1 MRPAARQ
8 RRSGRSR
15 PQWAQGGRA
24 EHDCSAERHR
34 AAPPTRAWG
43 CSISLLNAQRARAR
57 STAKRACKEQP
68 AARRGR
74 SGWLREP
81 SRARQVAAS
90 STARGA
96 WGCGPNC
103 TGELTQPSSKAT
115 VGTSLPPSAA
125 MAAAGAAPECFK
137 ALAVVLA
144 HPQAACVLGIAVHER
159 NPEGLLEG
167 LTRVSLFASRLS
179 MAVAPATRD
188 AKRAADLARARS
200 WFALVCREM
209 RSRVDAA
216 WPAQDRA
223 RDGDL
228 RVPAAYSAF
237 VGAHVTRGQMSA
249 VERAA
254 ADALEQPDEERD
266 DPAAVA
272 FAAFS
277 GTRIRGQMS
286 AVERAAGDRLLQPAH
301 EQRDEAAVAFAAFSG
316 TPVDGGGVS
325 AVQRAAA
332 SALQQQLQQ
341 PQDQQDEAA
350 VAFAAFSGTP
360 ISGQMSAVQR
370 GAASA
375 LEQQLHSR
383 RR

>member
-1 MRPAARQ
+1 
-8 RRSGRSR
+8 
-15 PQWAQGGRA
+15 
-24 EHDCSAERHR
+24 
-34 AAPPTRAWG
+34 
-43 CSISLLNAQRARAR
+43 
-57 STAKRACKEQP
+57 
-68 AARRGR
+68 
-74 SGWLREP
+74 
-81 SRARQVAAS
+81 
-90 STARGA
+90 
-96 WGCGPNC
+96 
-103 TGELTQPSSKAT
+103 
-115 VGTSLPPSAA
+115 
-125 MAAAGAAPECFK
+125 
-137 ALAVVLA
+137 
-144 HPQAACVLGIAVHER
+144 
-159 NPEGLLEG
+159 
-167 LTRVSLFASRLS
+167 

-188 AKRAADLARARS
+188 AKRAANLARARS

-249 VERAA
+249 VQRAA
-254 ADALEQPDEERD
+254 ADALEQPPPDEERG

-316 TPVDGGGVS
+316 TPISGQMS
-325 AVQRAAA
+325 PVQRAAA
-332 SALQQQLQQ
+332 SALQQQL
-341 PQDQQDEAA
+341 
-350 VAFAAFSGTP
+350 
-360 ISGQMSAVQR
+360 
-370 GAASA
+370 
-375 LEQQLHSR
+375 HSR

>member
-1 MRPAARQ
+1 M
-8 RRSGRSR
+8 G
-15 PQWAQGGRA
+15 
-24 EHDCSAERHR
+24 
-34 AAPPTRAWG
+34 
-43 CSISLLNAQRARAR
+43 LLYRTINRIPDAQRARAR
-57 STAKRACKEQP
+57 STAKHACKQQP
-68 AARRGR
+68 SGAAKAGGSESPRV
-74 SGWLREP
+74 
-81 SRARQVAAS
+81 RARVAAS
-90 STARGA
+90 STAGGA
-96 WGCGPNC
+96 WSCGPNC
-103 TGELTQPSSKAT
+103 TGKLTQPSSKRWAQ
-115 VGTSLPPSAA
+115 SLPPSAA
-125 MAAAGAAPECFK
+125 MAAAGAAPECIE

-144 HPQAACVLGIAVHER
+144 HPDAACVLGIAVHER

-188 AKRAADLARARS
+188 AKRAANLARARS

-249 VERAA
+249 VQRAA
-254 ADALEQPDEERD
+254 ADALEQPPPDEERG

-272 FAAFS
+272 FAACS

-286 AVERAAGDRLLQPAH
+286 AVERAAGDRLLQSAH
-301 EQRDEAAVAFAAFSG
+301 EQR
-316 TPVDGGGVS
+316 
-325 AVQRAAA
+325 
-332 SALQQQLQQ
+332 
-341 PQDQQDEAA
+341 DEAA

-360 ISGQMSAVQR
+360 ISGQMSPVQR
-370 GAASA
+370 AAASA
-375 LEQQLHSR
+375 LQQQLHSR